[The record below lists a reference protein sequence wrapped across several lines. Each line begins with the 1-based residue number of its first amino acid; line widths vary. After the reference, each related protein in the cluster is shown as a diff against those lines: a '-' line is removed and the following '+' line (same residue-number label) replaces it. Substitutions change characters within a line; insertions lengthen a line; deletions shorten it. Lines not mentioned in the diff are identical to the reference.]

1 MRWDKNKLA
10 VCGCALRCPPGWML
24 TCTNTQ
30 THLTYVHARCATA
43 CHERAFNV
51 HSCAC
56 SVPYSDPV
64 TITVPVCHAGVM
76 PGSSTLLNMP
86 QYVKRRHA
94 LVAPSSIISLCLSL
108 LTIVLLPATCGAYAC
123 TRAFAQLPRHARIIC
138 SVVLEAQPRAKQ
150 HQTYRRGTHT
160 QQVQHRCILHPSRVR
175 SHSGRVVVR
184 FVWCARVVNPT

>member
-1 MRWDKNKLA
+1 MLMGRAVRWDRNKLA

-30 THLTYVHARCATA
+30 THLTYVHARCANA

-56 SVPYSDPV
+56 SVPHSDPV

-94 LVAPSSIISLCLSL
+94 LVAPSSIISLCLS
-108 LTIVLLPATCGAYAC
+108 P
-123 TRAFAQLPRHARIIC
+123 HN
-138 SVVLEAQPRAKQ
+138 SVTPGNL
-150 HQTYRRGTHT
+150 
-160 QQVQHRCILHPSRVR
+160 RCICLHSCICTIAAA
-175 SHSGRVVVR
+175 
-184 FVWCARVVNPT
+184 CAHYL